1 MQACDN
7 LNAFVKF
14 LCSQSKLRYFTSIS
28 RASTKSI
35 TLYCYSHISL
45 IVLKKQ
51 SCFSFRNMEGE
62 IHTYSVDIYVWENSN
77 HKNKEPRRRE
87 RMYGKQSF
95 MVLFLLFLIMIFSSA
110 YVQGIQVNAYQLHSP
125 HIHHPFFQTP
135 LVLCRGHFQADK
147 VHFQVH
153 MALVENSCPIEH
165 YSYHMSLT
173 LQVVFFKLSLVLLM
187 LSGKRICM
195 ALILLCSPF
204 YEISFYV
211 NYPEAMSHVRTPIQH
226 MEPQHEIV

>member
-1 MQACDN
+1 
-7 LNAFVKF
+7 
-14 LCSQSKLRYFTSIS
+14 
-28 RASTKSI
+28 
-35 TLYCYSHISL
+35 
-45 IVLKKQ
+45 
-51 SCFSFRNMEGE
+51 
-62 IHTYSVDIYVWENSN
+62 
-77 HKNKEPRRRE
+77 
-87 RMYGKQSF
+87 MYGKQSF

-173 LQVVFFKLSLVLLM
+173 LQVFFKVIFGFTNAVWEENLYGFDPTL
-187 LSGKRICM
+187 
-195 ALILLCSPF
+195 
-204 YEISFYV
+204 
-211 NYPEAMSHVRTPIQH
+211 
-226 MEPQHEIV
+226 